1 MKIYSGIGSQKA
13 DPHICAMVSIFASQ
27 LESAGWFLRSGHAD
41 GCDISFEMGVLKQM
55 EIHLPWAGYNNAHHG
70 WPYIVPKPTHEVQMI
85 ARQWHPKW
93 DELSG
98 PVKLLMCRNVTI
110 VLGANLDQHAE
121 MVVCWTP
128 KGALTGG
135 TAHGM
140 KVAYA
145 YDIPV
150 FNLALE
156 EDKEKL
162 LAFITQEATI
172 R

>member
-1 MKIYSGIGSQKA
+1 MKSRVYAGIGSQKA
-13 DPHICAMVSIFASQ
+13 DPQICAMLATLAGQ
-27 LESAGWFLRSGHAD
+27 LEDADWFLRSGHAD
-41 GCDISFEMGVLKQM
+41 GCDISFEMGVSKQM
-55 EIHLPWAGYNNAHHG
+55 EIHLPWNGYNNAHHG
-70 WPYIVPKPTHEVQMI
+70 WPYIVPRPTLEVQQI
-85 ARQWHPKW
+85 AAQWHPKW
-93 DELSG
+93 HELSQG
-98 PVKLLMCRNVTI
+98 VQLLMCRNVTI
-110 VLGANLDQHAE
+110 VLGENLDQHAE

-145 YDIPV
+145 HDIPV

-162 LAFITQEATI
+162 LAFIS
-172 R
+172 